1 MIWSRTSSSPVEI
14 CVTSTFLRHAFLPF
28 LLDCLY
34 CAGAAS
40 VVAMV
45 RDSVVDFQF
54 VDPRKSKSSE
64 YSKNVLA
71 RAPILGKGRGRSL
84 AANGSYPVSTQA
96 PKRIQLLVLLFTPL
110 HIRTDNSPSTFFR
123 NIKLIRFSSPL
134 GISVTFTTHNG
145 AVRLFESAEEVQV
158 SMRRGRHVP
167 EQR

>member
-84 AANGSYPVSTQA
+84 AANGSSSVNPGSKAHPTA
-96 PKRIQLLVLLFTPL
+96 CSPIHTPPHPNRQLAFYFLPEYKIDSLLFSSRDLGYIYYTQWRSPA
-110 HIRTDNSPSTFFR
+110 IR
-123 NIKLIRFSSPL
+123 IR
-134 GISVTFTTHNG
+134 
-145 AVRLFESAEEVQV
+145 
-158 SMRRGRHVP
+158 
-167 EQR
+167 